1 MSVVKK
7 IKKYIPGM
15 GPKFDKELNKVWQGT
30 FFSWMNLHPE
40 QTLEQCVD
48 AANKAVVELMTT
60 RDVVK
65 NSG

>member
-1 MSVVKK
+1 MVKQL
-7 IKKYIPGM
+7 KKYVGL

-48 AANKAVVELMTT
+48 AANKATEEYNKT
-60 RDVVK
+60 REGYK
-65 NSG
+65 NEH

>member
-1 MSVVKK
+1 MIKTVKRCV
-7 IKKYIPGM
+7 GL

>member
-1 MSVVKK
+1 M
-7 IKKYIPGM
+7 
-15 GPKFDKELNKVWQGT
+15 FDDELNRIWHGT